1 MPERSTSASEA
12 STRDSRRRVSSG
24 KRTTAYAVPRRPSPL
39 GGRRPTKDDI
49 DSLRRDPRGGVDDVL
64 PADGS
69 SPRLLIVGI
78 NPGLWTAAVNA
89 PFAHPG
95 NRFWPSLDRA
105 GITDGLV
112 DVSRGMSPEQA
123 DVLVRRGV
131 AMTNLVAR
139 PTARADELG
148 REELR
153 TGGERLVRRVAAMRP
168 RTVAIVGITAF
179 RTAFRRPHARLGL
192 QGTDGIAGWPPDV
205 ALWVVPQPS
214 GLNAHETVDSLAAKW
229 REVWGMTRTDSA
241 RRSQR
246 TGA

>member
-1 MPERSTSASEA
+1 MVE
-12 STRDSRRRVSSG
+12 TRAPSSPMG
-24 KRTTAYAVPRRPSPL
+24 LPRRPSPL
-39 GGRRPTKDDI
+39 GGRRPTRAE
-49 DSLRRDPRGGVDDVL
+49 LATFAGEGGDAIDDVM
-64 PADGS
+64 PVEGT
-69 SPRLLIVGI
+69 PIRLLIVGI

-123 DVLVRRGV
+123 DMLVRRGV

>member
-1 MPERSTSASEA
+1 M
-12 STRDSRRRVSSG
+12 SSG

-95 NRFWPSLDRA
+95 NRFWLSLDRA

-123 DVLVRRGV
+123 DMLVRRGV

-139 PTARADELG
+139 TTARADELG

-168 RTVAIVGITAF
+168 RTRRHRRDHRLPHGVPPSACPSGASGDG
-179 RTAFRRPHARLGL
+179 RNRRLASGRRPLG
-192 QGTDGIAGWPPDV
+192 
-205 ALWVVPQPS
+205 
-214 GLNAHETVDSLAAKW
+214 
-229 REVWGMTRTDSA
+229 
-241 RRSQR
+241 RSPAQR
-246 TGA
+246 A